1 MKQIKNAKEIIS
13 RRERER
19 ERERERPAPLEA
31 APWMR
36 VRGTMRGGGP
46 GGTSTASETASFW
59 NKCSASDLSTETKE
73 NDAAMSNRIT
83 FILTTLFTLS
93 HPLLC
98 FVLFIYT
105 ETETTIIDHW
115 CFFSLFI
122 YLLFIVTNKR
132 GNISIL
138 LRNLVPMS
146 AATLLLL
153 LSVPFCFC
161 LIIFPMCLINLHLL
175 SSIFSLF
182 CPNQTNYLLSF
193 FLSLL

>member
-1 MKQIKNAKEIIS
+1 
-13 RRERER
+13 
-19 ERERERPAPLEA
+19 
-31 APWMR
+31 
-36 VRGTMRGGGP
+36 
-46 GGTSTASETASFW
+46 
-59 NKCSASDLSTETKE
+59 
-73 NDAAMSNRIT
+73 MSNRIT

-193 FLSLL
+193 FLSLLYLHSCVYSCDVWTFFTLDVYYTKYLNYNLYLPYFIL